1 MKSPAPA
8 LQFDIAP
15 FETADVVD
23 FASMITPRSLVI
35 INTNWLRSCYELVYG
50 TREVAYRKVDGEILT
65 YASQTG
71 VTLDDAMQII
81 GTPDILTWGIW
92 MTLTQ
97 YLDEHA
103 RSISVD
109 VSNGMDPTPWS
120 AVSASVA

>member
-35 INTNWLRSCYELVYG
+35 INTDWLQSCYELVYG
-50 TREVAYRKVDGEILT
+50 TREVSYRKVDGEILT
-65 YASQTG
+65 YAPQTG
-71 VTLDDAMQII
+71 ITLDDAMQII
-81 GTPDILTWGIW
+81 GTPDILTWGVW

-103 RSISVD
+103 CSLSIAAQNEAD
-109 VSNGMDPTPWS
+109 LAPWS
-120 AVSASVA
+120 AAGASVA